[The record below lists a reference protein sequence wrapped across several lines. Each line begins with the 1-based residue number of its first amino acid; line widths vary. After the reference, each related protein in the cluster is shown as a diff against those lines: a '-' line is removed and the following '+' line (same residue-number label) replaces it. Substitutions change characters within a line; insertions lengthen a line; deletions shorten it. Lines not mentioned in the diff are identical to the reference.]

1 MWFRPPRWNDD
12 NLLSQLYSGL
22 LSSIILLKVYPCILS
37 TRGSN
42 HHQCGCRVLNTL
54 SVKYRVRTI
63 MKIIQIFQILT
74 VSPSKIPDEH
84 QTIARHFLRREKAIK
99 GLYLSDHQRSSRS
112 TNAQSHLNV
121 SHLRLNPN
129 WDLHFF
135 WPASYKT
142 YCSNIGGKNHF
153 EPVLMVGGIQLAVVI
168 KAWQRVWWTTLKL
181 WYFPPFQKWFL
192 LILGGIFNLDS
203 VGIFY

>member
-74 VSPSKIPDEH
+74 VSQDTRRVPDDR
-84 QTIARHFLRREKAIK
+84 QTYSEEKHRHRR
-99 GLYLSDHQRSSRS
+99 
-112 TNAQSHLNV
+112 NV
-121 SHLRLNPN
+121 TIYTFF
-129 WDLHFF
+129 DKLHFF
-135 WPASYKT
+135 SFYDHLFLGKLGPLPIWRQIGLLYYIYLFWINSVEGHPLIDKYPPIVGKIYPIPISEF
-142 YCSNIGGKNHF
+142 SN
-153 EPVLMVGGIQLAVVI
+153 
-168 KAWQRVWWTTLKL
+168 
-181 WYFPPFQKWFL
+181 
-192 LILGGIFNLDS
+192 
-203 VGIFY
+203 